1 MKKFSSCNSVFNG
14 TDGFE
19 LMTIETDISSGLFF
33 FKIIGLADRMV
44 QESRFRILSAL
55 RNSGFGIPQRRN
67 EKVTVSL
74 LPAHIKKISNYS
86 DLAIAATYLIAS
98 KQIDDFAEPTVLIG
112 QLGLDGSVFCS
123 DDISHLVHVA
133 LQNDI
138 RNFVLPKE
146 SARHINAIH
155 EINIASI
162 DNLKDIAGLQFKK
175 SISISPQDLIE
186 AENETDRQRSH
197 QEFEI
202 DSLDN
207 IDQHKR
213 ALHIALA
220 GRHPILFGGMPGTGK
235 SALARCAIELLDDLS
250 YEQAMEVQSAYLNSN
265 LPRYDSAEEFY
276 RPPIRMP
283 HHHATRISMVGGNTL
298 HHTGEISL
306 AHHGVLLLD
315 ELCEFN
321 RDTIESL
328 REIFDHRGAYIRRGN
343 RQSFVAFEG
352 IIIAT
357 TNLCPCGSV
366 GVKTESQNSGACRC
380 TPFRIRQYQGKISNP
395 MLDRFHI
402 KTIFHQESFGPYRD
416 KAKKDN
422 KDSTLSGFSMKQSI
436 EAATQRQSLRNP
448 KIGHQGAYLP
458 NAHLSAKYIRSF
470 GIANDALQTINES
483 EKALSIPKR
492 VVTNIFRIS
501 RTIAD
506 LDEKEE
512 IENAHVM
519 EAIQYA
525 RINPF
530 LQ

>member
-14 TDGFE
+14 ADGFE
-19 LMTIETDISSGLFF
+19 LMTIETDVSSGLFF

-98 KQIDDFAEPTVLIG
+98 KQIDDFSEPTVLIG

-123 DDISHLVHVA
+123 GDISHLVHVA
-133 LQNDI
+133 YQNGI
-138 RNFVLPKE
+138 RNFVVPKE
-146 SARHINAIH
+146 SVRHIDTLSEIH
-155 EINIASI
+155 IASI
-162 DNLKDIAGLQFKK
+162 DNLKDIANLQFEKFIPCHQYEPLASK
-175 SISISPQDLIE
+175 E
-186 AENETDRQRSH
+186 AIQRRD
-197 QEFEI
+197 QIREFEI
-202 DSLDN
+202 DSLEN

-220 GRHPILFGGMPGTGK
+220 GKHPILFGGMPGTGK
-235 SALARCAIELLDDLS
+235 SALARCAIELIGDLS

-265 LPRYDSAEEFY
+265 VSRPQSDEGFY

-283 HHHATRISMVGGNTL
+283 HHHATRISMVGGNAI
-298 HHTGEISL
+298 HHAGEISL
-306 AHHGVLLLD
+306 AHHGILLLD
-315 ELCEFN
+315 ELCEFS
-321 RDTIESL
+321 RDTLESL
-328 REIFDHRGAYIRRGN
+328 REIFDHRGAYIRKGN

-366 GVKTESQNSGACRC
+366 GIKTESQNNGTCRC
-380 TPFRIRQYQGKISNP
+380 TTYRIRQYQGKLSNP

-402 KTIFHQESFGPYRD
+402 KTIFHQDSLASHRRKGQGNSRD
-416 KAKKDN
+416 PK
-422 KDSTLSGFSMKQSI
+422 LSGHNMKQSI
-436 EAATQRQSLRNP
+436 GAAIQRQSMRNP
-448 KIGHQGAYLP
+448 KIGHRDAFIP
-458 NAHLSAKYIRSF
+458 NSHLSTKDIRSF
-470 GIANDALQTINES
+470 GISNEALDTISES
-483 EKALSIPKR
+483 EKTLSIPKR
-492 VVTNIFRIS
+492 VTANIFRIS

-506 LDEKEE
+506 LDEKEI
-512 IENAHVM
+512 IENAHVL